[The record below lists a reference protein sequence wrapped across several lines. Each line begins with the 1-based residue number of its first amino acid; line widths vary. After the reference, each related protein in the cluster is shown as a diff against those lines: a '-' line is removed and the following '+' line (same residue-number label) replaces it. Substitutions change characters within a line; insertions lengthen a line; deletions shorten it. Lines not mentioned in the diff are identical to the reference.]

1 MLTFSTFFYSQ
12 YFWYLIFS
20 IFDRST
26 SCKKVNIAWF
36 FTSNQT
42 YTALRYVDILQI
54 VNIFNISIFQQP
66 KIYLWQRPKM
76 VKNIHYI
83 FLKEKIWIPHFDP
96 KKLHICATSRLHI
109 LSHSAL
115 DSITINHAL
124 EISVVWVKV
133 VESVAIFTTEKENIT
148 KPLPLFEL
156 LLLPGLPGP
165 LLAASLQKKE
175 ASILKKRVNWFL
187 QH

>member
-1 MLTFSTFFYSQ
+1 MRDFLPATKHILLWDMLIFYKLS
-12 YFWYLIFS
+12 IFS
-20 IFDRST
+20 IF
-26 SCKKVNIAWF
+26 
-36 FTSNQT
+36 Q
-42 YTALRYVDILQI
+42 
-54 VNIFNISIFQQP
+54 IFQFFSSQ
-66 KIYLWQRPKM
+66 KYIFDSGQKWF
-76 VKNIHYI
+76 KNIHYI
-83 FLKEKIWIPHFDP
+83 FLKEKIWIPHFNP

-133 VESVAIFTTEKENIT
+133 VESVACFTTEQEKIT
-148 KPLPLFEL
+148 QPLPLFEL
-156 LLLPGLPGP
+156 LLLPALPGP